1 LPEEGIVAIILVL
14 IRRSAEG
21 QEGLIAMIEV
31 TDAASKAIK
40 AFMEERQL
48 SSALRVYLQAGG

>member
-1 LPEEGIVAIILVL
+1 MPEEGIVAIILVL